1 MILIGVLVLT
11 LSLAGL
17 LWYTCRP
24 EGDTVGVKVNG
35 EVYGTYLLSETVTV
49 DICTGKNQNQ
59 HNVMVIEDGRVRV
72 QSATCPDGI
81 CAGHKPIHR
90 DGESIVCRPHGL
102 VITVHATAESQQ
114 PDVIA

>member
-24 EGDTVGVKVNG
+24 EGDTVVVMVNG
-35 EVYGTYLLSETVTV
+35 EVYGTYSLSETVTV
-49 DICTGKNQNQ
+49 DICTGEKADR

-72 QSATCPDGI
+72 QSASCPDGI

-90 DGESIVCRPHGL
+90 DGESIVCRPHRL
-102 VITVHATAESQQ
+102 VITVHATDESQQ